1 MNERVKELRNFL
13 DLTLQ
18 AFADKLGIT
27 KGALSNI
34 EKGRNSVTEQ
44 MIKSI
49 CLAYNVNEEW
59 LRTCKGDMFLETKE
73 SFLNDLAK
81 QYSLDDFS
89 IRIIEGFLEL
99 SPDKREV
106 IKDYIKSLN
115 YTDA

>member
-1 MNERVKELRNFL
+1 MSKIETGQVSVNETNI
-13 DLTLQ
+13 
-18 AFADKLGIT
+18 KL
-27 KGALSNI
+27 
-34 EKGRNSVTEQ
+34 
-44 MIKSI
+44 I
-49 CLAYNVNEEW
+49 CKTYNVNEEW
-59 LRTCKGDMFLETKE
+59 LRTGKGEMFLETKE